1 MDNLVTYITARHTVR
16 LLVILTLV
24 AALVVFSLVPT
35 VSAETAVPAA
45 TAVDTKPAG
54 DAPVAVGPNAWS
66 CPNNLLLNPSF
77 ELGTGFFNFYWGDPI
92 PANWIQTG
100 SGFTGATTLYGPP
113 DGTRI
118 GYVIH
123 TSPNSAA
130 AIMYQQVAVVAG
142 NTYNMTF
149 YSGSHE
155 PSKLPTIAIHFYNGS
170 GTEIGTAAIHTI
182 TSDIDTSGMGGP
194 YTLSGTAPPGAAS
207 LRVIFTD
214 QGSTASPFAYA
225 GAKGD
230 ALCLTRVPP
239 SAVSLAGFSASGSQ
253 MPWGGF
259 ALLGAGLGALVVSRR
274 RSQR

>member
-1 MDNLVTYITARHTVR
+1 MDNMVSFVSVRHMGR
-16 LLVILTLV
+16 LLAVLTLV
-24 AALVVFSLVPT
+24 VALAVISL
-35 VSAETAVPAA
+35 
-45 TAVDTKPAG
+45 
-54 DAPVAVGPNAWS
+54 APVASAQTTAS
-66 CPNNLLLNPSF
+66 CPDNLLLNPSF
-77 ELGTGFFNFYWGDPI
+77 ETGSGSYNTYWGDPI
-92 PANWIQTG
+92 PADWTHEG

-142 NTYNMTF
+142 TTYNMTF

-155 PSKLPTIAIHFYNGS
+155 PSKLPTIAIHFYDGS

-182 TSDIDTSGMGGP
+182 TSDIEISGMGGP
-194 YTLSGTAPPGAAS
+194 YTLTGIAPAGAAS

-214 QGSTASPFAYA
+214 PGSTTMPFTYA

-239 SAVSLAGFSASGSQ
+239 TAVSLAGFQPEATRRR
-253 MPWGGF
+253 
-259 ALLGAGLGALVVSRR
+259 GAGWR
-274 RSQR
+274 